1 MRDVLWTGI
10 YGAMDEICRRSRA
23 AYATAGFSQR
33 ASALAVHP
41 LLDNFVWEAL
51 TSGWTEP
58 AADHLRVPVAG
69 DLDSPARWFRRDHP
83 ADSALAAHL
92 RAAACSDLELADEP
106 CTPDET
112 FARRLTGA
120 CRLLAAT
127 VPELWQHT
135 APFVTRVFDIPSDGM
150 SSASLD
156 HTGGAIFVSSVSGDA
171 GSEADQIHLAA
182 CLLHEAAH
190 SKSYR
195 IFRAFEQVR
204 APESPDFIDVPW
216 WRSTGQ
222 TWAWDVDRSIVAAHV
237 YSHLA
242 TFYDRLSATRPG
254 LRRRRQQ
261 AAFRARFLTNVLLQ
275 LPPSAL
281 NAQWRDFIEW
291 TASTIVPLGK
301 LTDAGEKEL
310 SRPLSSFPLYRS
322 G

>member
-1 MRDVLWTGI
+1 MSDVLWTGI
-10 YGAMDEICRRSRA
+10 YGAMNEICRRSRT
-23 AYATAGFSQR
+23 AYATAGFPER

-41 LLDNFVWEAL
+41 LLDNFVWQAS
-51 TSGWTEP
+51 TSGWTKQ
-58 AADHLRVPVAG
+58 AAEHIRVAVSGNP
-69 DLDSPARWFRRDHP
+69 DSPARWFRRDHP
-83 ADSALAAHL
+83 ADSALRAHL
-92 RAAACSDLELADEP
+92 RAAAESDLELACEP
-106 CTPDET
+106 CTPDDN
-112 FARRLTGA
+112 FQHRLTGA
-120 CRLLAAT
+120 FHLLTAT

-171 GSEADQIHLAA
+171 GSEADRIQLAE

-204 APESPDFIDVPW
+204 VPESPDFIDVPW
-216 WRSTGQ
+216 WRSSGQ

-275 LPPSAL
+275 LPPEAL
-281 NAQWRDFIEW
+281 PAQWRDFVEW
-291 TASTIVPLGK
+291 TASTILPLGK
-301 LTDAGEKEL
+301 LTDAGEAEL
-310 SRPLSSFPLYRS
+310 SRPLSSFPRYRS
-322 G
+322 V